1 MILYFSATGNTEYV
15 AKELAK
21 LLEDE
26 SFNLLNRIRDKDYS
40 PIHSDKTFVICAP
53 VYVCEMPKFMADY
66 LKKVELTGN
75 REVYFIF
82 TSGGYTGIGG
92 VLAKGIIKKKGMIFK
107 GYTEF
112 KMPRNY
118 IANNTYPELPI
129 EEIENRIVNVSKKIP
144 QIAEAIK
151 NGERIKYRYV
161 WLFEKIITIPFNPV
175 WIKIRQPVKPFY
187 VNEKC
192 ISCGKCEKVCPLKA
206 ISIEDGK
213 PVWNGT
219 NCAHCMSCIQN
230 CPVEAIEYGN
240 ITQEKRRYLLKK
252 YRYVLK

>member
-26 SFNLLNRIRDKDYS
+26 SLNLLNRIREKDYS
-40 PIHSDKTFVICAP
+40 EIHSDKTFVICAP
-53 VYVCEMPKFMADY
+53 VYVCEMPRFMADY
-66 LKKVELTGN
+66 LKKAELTGN
-75 REVYFIF
+75 KEVYFIF

-92 VLAKGIIKKKGMIFK
+92 VLAKRIVRKKGMIFK

-118 IANNTYPELPI
+118 ITNNTYPELSV

-144 QIAEAIK
+144 EIADAIK
-151 NGERIKYRYV
+151 KCERIKYRYV

-175 WIKIRQPVKPFY
+175 WVKIRQPVKPFY
-187 VNEKC
+187 ATDKC
-192 ISCGKCEKVCPLKA
+192 ISCQKCASICPIKA
-206 ISIEDGK
+206 ISMEDGK

-219 NCAHCMSCIQN
+219 SCAHCMSCIQN
-230 CPVEAIEYGN
+230 CPVEAIDYGN
-240 ITQEKRRYLLKK
+240 ITQEKKRYLLKK